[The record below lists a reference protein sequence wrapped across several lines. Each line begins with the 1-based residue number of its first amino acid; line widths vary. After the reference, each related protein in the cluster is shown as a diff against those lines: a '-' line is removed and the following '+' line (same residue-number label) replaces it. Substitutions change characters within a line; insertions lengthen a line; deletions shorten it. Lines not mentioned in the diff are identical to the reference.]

1 MTVASSRWT
10 TSTRGCVHHPKPR
23 RRAPHPNPPVPSSRP
38 SDPSVRARL
47 TPHARPRPAKEPTYD
62 RDGREERRANLG
74 NRDASLAPR
83 RLVVEVLAARDL
95 EAADFGGTSDPY
107 VLLELDGE
115 TRKTEVIPR
124 SLRPVW
130 GARFELVAAKA
141 LADSA
146 LTLSV
151 FDHDAFGSHDFLGG
165 VRIPIRSVEE
175 GEANVRAHWVRLR
188 AKPPPPPKDRGTLR
202 IGCYMDAD
210 VPGRLRVHVVGARGI
225 EAAGAGGASDPYVR
239 VSLLRLGE
247 GQVPKADDARRTKTV
262 YKTLEPVWDEH
273 FVYEHVDRKSDSTL
287 LLELFYQEY
296 VSADRET
303 AQIVLPVAALP
314 RARPGDTRG
323 EPVDRP
329 WAEHTKNR
337 DVSGAL
343 CLSPFFVDGEKTRLC
358 VRVLRAT
365 DIKAADMGGTSDA
378 YVKATLRGGVAG
390 VDDQVFRTKVVH
402 KTVAPVWRHDMFFR
416 VRPST
421 GKEIRAAAG
430 GARRGVLGAV
440 LDGVG
445 ERAERAARAVGLGCA
460 RGDPGAGASAGTT
473 SSSGRARTRF
483 FRSSRATQF
492 LGGGGDGFKTDVK
505 ARAAARER
513 DVDRA
518 MISSLGDSRGAASA
532 SAANARLNSKR
543 ESSSEAQNVAG
554 QTLELDLY
562 DHDEGVFDADDFLG
576 RVSLPLEHVPT
587 ASEGGERR
595 TVWMPLRRKKDAPV
609 KGEALVRAYFPDP
622 EPLPPVELPD
632 ALTER
637 LRAESD
643 ANAKRKR
650 ERLHKETYG
659 LHQELEAQLKMQL
672 LMHSWPL
679 ELAQKYARAY
689 ARHGHESHLIPPP
702 PEGCTVPASFAHMF
716 ETAERATALAER
728 ERAREKLTTAS
739 VAKLRLGGAGGLE
752 VSKSTRALVDEARA
766 VETRTKRFDAIR
778 DAMRAAD
785 RAMETRRARDSE
797 ADEAEAR
804 ENANA
809 AAARESRAAA
819 PDAAPDAVR
828 DAATSRAPWCLAAD
842 DGPAGRYLSAVAASV
857 SRSPLLARPIAADAS
872 SLPPSSTA
880 LAAKLEGSRFASFY
894 AANERGLARGLAA
907 PPRTCRGPPPP
918 RTKEETRVRRGT
930 AVDDEALSSS
940 TLTDVDF
947 RLAPGASSADAAV
960 SNSSADER
968 RVGSKPR
975 ATVSGRDRRAR
986 AGAPRRADTVRAR
999 SGFDSFGNLPVHLR
1013 ATPESSGAGTSAR
1026 EEENARGVAVDA
1038 P

>member
-1 MTVASSRWT
+1 
-10 TSTRGCVHHPKPR
+10 
-23 RRAPHPNPPVPSSRP
+23 
-38 SDPSVRARL
+38 
-47 TPHARPRPAKEPTYD
+47 
-62 RDGREERRANLG
+62 
-74 NRDASLAPR
+74 
-83 RLVVEVLAARDL
+83 VLAARDL

-165 VRIPIRSVEE
+165 VRVPMGSVEE
-175 GEANVRAHWVRLR
+175 GEADVRAHWVRLR

-225 EAAGAGGASDPYVR
+225 EAADVGGASDPYVR

-287 LLELFYQEY
+287 LLELFDQDY
-296 VSADRET
+296 VSADDEM
-303 AQIVLPVAALP
+303 AQIVLPVATLP
-314 RARPGDTRG
+314 QARPGDKRG
-323 EPVDRP
+323 DPVDRP

-343 CLSPFFVDGEKTRLC
+343 CLSPFFVDDEKTRLC

-402 KTVAPVWRHDMFFR
+402 KTVAPVWRHNMFFR

-421 GKEIRAAAG
+421 GREIRAAG

-445 ERAERAARAVGLGCA
+445 ERAGRAARAVGLGCA
-460 RGDPGAGASAGTT
+460 RGDPGAGAGASAGTKP
-473 SSSGRARTRF
+473 SSGRARKRSF
-483 FRSSRATQF
+483 FSSRASRI

-513 DVDRA
+513 DIERA
-518 MISSLGDSRGAASA
+518 MVSSLGDSRGAASA
-532 SAANARLNSKR
+532 AAAAAAAAAANSKR
-543 ESSSEAQNVAG
+543 DSTSEAQNVAG
-554 QTLELDLY
+554 QVLELDLY

-576 RVSLPLEHVPT
+576 RVLLPLERVPT
-587 ASEGGERR
+587 ASEGGDKH
-595 TVWMPLRRKKDAPV
+595 TLWMTLRRKNDAPV
-609 KGEALVRAYFPDP
+609 KGEALIRAYFPDP
-622 EPLPPVELPD
+622 KPLPPEEVPE
-632 ALTER
+632 ALAER
-637 LRAESD
+637 LRAKSD
-643 ANAKRKR
+643 ADAERKR
-650 ERLHKETYG
+650 ERLNQETYG
-659 LHQELEAQLKMQL
+659 LYQELEAQLKMQL
-672 LMHSWPL
+672 LFQSWPP

-689 ARHGHESHLIPPP
+689 ARHGHESRLIPPP

-728 ERAREKLTTAS
+728 ERAREKLTSAS
-739 VAKLRLGGAGGLE
+739 VAKLALGGALGGGLE
-752 VSKSTRALVDEARA
+752 ASKSMRKLVDEARA
-766 VETRTKRFDAIR
+766 VDTRMKHFDAIR
-778 DAMRAAD
+778 DAMREAD
-785 RAMETRRARDSE
+785 RAMETRRARDPK
-797 ADEAEAR
+797 ADEEAEAKAA
-804 ENANA
+804 ENA
-809 AAARESRAAA
+809 AAARAL
-819 PDAAPDAVR
+819 DATAR
-828 DAATSRAPWCLAAD
+828 DAARSRSVATSRVPWSLAAD
-842 DGPAGRYLSAVAASV
+842 DGPAGRYLSAVADAAAARA
-857 SRSPLLARPIAADAS
+857 SRSPLRSRPVAADAS
-872 SLPPSSTA
+872 SLTPSSAA

-918 RTKEETRVRRGT
+918 RTSRTNDETRVRRGT
-930 AVDDEALSSS
+930 AVDDASLSSS
-940 TLTDVDF
+940 TLTDVSF
-947 RLAPGASSADAAV
+947 RIPDLAVSDSSHDERGVGPKPGAM
-960 SNSSADER
+960 
-968 RVGSKPR
+968 
-975 ATVSGRDRRAR
+975 VSGRDRRAR
-986 AGAPRRADTVRAR
+986 AGALRRADTVRAR
-999 SGFDSFGNLPVHLR
+999 GAFGSFGYLNLN
-1013 ATPESSGAGTSAR
+1013 ATFESSEARASAR
-1026 EEENARGVAVDA
+1026 EEENAEEDA
-1038 P
+1038 ANAP

>member
-1 MTVASSRWT
+1 M
-10 TSTRGCVHHPKPR
+10 
-23 RRAPHPNPPVPSSRP
+23 
-38 SDPSVRARL
+38 
-47 TPHARPRPAKEPTYD
+47 
-62 RDGREERRANLG
+62 
-74 NRDASLAPR
+74 
-83 RLVVEVLAARDL
+83 LAARDL
-95 EAADFGGTSDPY
+95 EAADFGGASDPY

-165 VRIPIRSVEE
+165 VRIPIGSVEE

-225 EAAGAGGASDPYVR
+225 EAADVGGSSDPYVR

-287 LLELFYQEY
+287 LLELFDQDY
-296 VSADRET
+296 VSADDEM
-303 AQIVLPVAALP
+303 AQIVLPVATLP
-314 RARPGDTRG
+314 QARPGDTRG
-323 EPVDRP
+323 DPVDRP

-343 CLSPFFVDGEKTRLC
+343 CLSPFFVDDEKTRLC

-402 KTVAPVWRHDMFFR
+402 KTVAPVWRHNMFFR
-416 VRPST
+416 VRRST
-421 GKEIRAAAG
+421 GREIRAAAG

-445 ERAERAARAVGLGCA
+445 ERAERAARTVGLGCA
-460 RGDPGAGASAGTT
+460 RGDPGSGAGASAGTKP
-473 SSSGRARTRF
+473 SSGRARKRSF
-483 FRSSRATQF
+483 FTSRASRL

-513 DVDRA
+513 DIERA
-518 MISSLGDSRGAASA
+518 MVTSLGDSRGAASA
-532 SAANARLNSKR
+532 SASAAAAAAAAAAANSKR
-543 ESSSEAQNVAG
+543 DSSSAAQNVAG
-554 QTLELDLY
+554 QVLELDLY
-562 DHDEGVFDADDFLG
+562 DHDEGVFDADEFLG
-576 RVSLPLEHVPT
+576 RVLLPLERIPT
-587 ASEGGERR
+587 ASEGGDKH
-595 TVWMPLRRKKDAPV
+595 TLWMTLRRKKDAPV
-609 KGEALVRAYFPDP
+609 KGEALIRAYFPDP
-622 EPLPPVELPD
+622 EPLPPEEVPE
-632 ALTER
+632 ALAER
-637 LRAESD
+637 LRAKSAAD
-643 ANAKRKR
+643 AERKR
-650 ERLHKETYG
+650 ERLNQETYG
-659 LHQELEAQLKMQL
+659 LYQELEAQLKMQL
-672 LMHSWPL
+672 LFQSWPP

-689 ARHGHESHLIPPP
+689 ARHGHESRLIPPP

-728 ERAREKLTTAS
+728 ERAREKLTSAS
-739 VAKLRLGGAGGLE
+739 VAKLSLGGALGGKLE
-752 VSKSTRALVDEARA
+752 ASKSMRKLVDEARE
-766 VETRTKRFDAIR
+766 VDTRIKRFDAIR

-785 RAMETRRARDSE
+785 RVMETRRARDPKANEKAEMAEKAKAEKAE
-797 ADEAEAR
+797 AEKAEAR
-804 ENANA
+804 AFD
-809 AAARESRAAA
+809 AAARSRS
-819 PDAAPDAVR
+819 
-828 DAATSRAPWCLAAD
+828 AATSRAPWSLAAD
-842 DGPAGRYLSAVAASV
+842 DGPAGRYLSAVADAAAARA
-857 SRSPLLARPIAADAS
+857 SRSPVRSRPVAADAS
-872 SLPPSSTA
+872 SLPPSSAA

-918 RTKEETRVRRGT
+918 RTSRTNDETRVRRGT
-930 AVDDEALSSS
+930 AVDDGSLSSS
-940 TLTDVDF
+940 TLTEYDFDVDVE
-947 RLAPGASSADAAV
+947 PGASSADASFRIPDVAV
-960 SNSSADER
+960 SDSSHDER
-968 RVGSKPR
+968 RVGPKPG
-975 ATVSGRDRRAR
+975 AMVSGRDRRAR
-986 AGAPRRADTVRAR
+986 AGALRRADTVRAR
-999 SGFDSFGNLPVHLR
+999 GGFGSFGNLHLNVMS
-1013 ATPESSGAGTSAR
+1013 ESSEARASAR
-1026 EEENARGVAVDA
+1026 EEENAEGDA
-1038 P
+1038 AKAP

>member
-1 MTVASSRWT
+1 M
-10 TSTRGCVHHPKPR
+10 
-23 RRAPHPNPPVPSSRP
+23 
-38 SDPSVRARL
+38 
-47 TPHARPRPAKEPTYD
+47 
-62 RDGREERRANLG
+62 
-74 NRDASLAPR
+74 
-83 RLVVEVLAARDL
+83 LAARDL

-165 VRIPIRSVEE
+165 VRVPIGSVEE
-175 GEANVRAHWVRLR
+175 GEADVRAHWVRLR

-225 EAAGAGGASDPYVR
+225 EASDVGGTSDPYVR

-287 LLELFYQEY
+287 LLELFDQDYA
-296 VSADRET
+296 SADDEM
-303 AQIVLPVAALP
+303 AQIVLPVATLP
-314 RARPGDTRG
+314 QARPGDKRG
-323 EPVDRP
+323 DPVDRP

-343 CLSPFFVDGEKTRLC
+343 CLSPFFVDDEKTRLC

-402 KTVAPVWRHDMFFR
+402 KTVAPVWRHNMFFR

-421 GKEIRAAAG
+421 GREIRAAAG

-460 RGDPGAGASAGTT
+460 RGDPGASAGTKP
-473 SSSGRARTRF
+473 SSGRARKRSF
-483 FRSSRATQF
+483 FSSRASRI

-513 DVDRA
+513 DIERA
-518 MISSLGDSRGAASA
+518 MVSSLGDSRGAASA
-532 SAANARLNSKR
+532 AAASSTAATTAAANSKR
-543 ESSSEAQNVAG
+543 DSSSEAQNVAG
-554 QTLELDLY
+554 QVLELDLY

-576 RVSLPLEHVPT
+576 RVLLPLERVPT
-587 ASEGGERR
+587 ASEGGDKH
-595 TVWMPLRRKKDAPV
+595 TLWMTLRRKNDAPV
-609 KGEALVRAYFPDP
+609 KGEALIRAYFPDP
-622 EPLPPVELPD
+622 EPLPPEEVPE
-632 ALTER
+632 ALAER
-637 LRAESD
+637 LRAKSEAD
-643 ANAKRKR
+643 AERKR
-650 ERLHKETYG
+650 ERLNQETYG
-659 LHQELEAQLKMQL
+659 LYQELEAQLKMQL
-672 LMHSWPL
+672 LFQSWPP

-689 ARHGHESHLIPPP
+689 ARHGHESRLIPPP

-728 ERAREKLTTAS
+728 ERAREKLTPSS
-739 VAKLRLGGAGGLE
+739 VAKLGVGGALGGELE
-752 VSKSTRALVDEARA
+752 ASKSMRKLVDEARA
-766 VETRTKRFDAIR
+766 VDTRMKRFDAIR

-785 RAMETRRARDSE
+785 RLMETRRARELKANEE
-797 ADEAEAR
+797 AAAEKAAAEKAAAEAR
-804 ENANA
+804 AID
-809 AAARESRAAA
+809 AAARSRSAA
-819 PDAAPDAVR
+819 R
-828 DAATSRAPWCLAAD
+828 SRAPWSLAAD
-842 DGPAGRYLSAVAASV
+842 DGPAGRYLSVVADAAAARA
-857 SRSPLLARPIAADAS
+857 SRSPLRSRPVAADAS
-872 SLPPSSTA
+872 SLPPSSAA

-907 PPRTCRGPPPP
+907 PPRTCRGPPPQ
-918 RTKEETRVRRGT
+918 RTSRTNDETRVRRGT
-930 AVDDEALSSS
+930 AVDDGSLSSS
-940 TLTDVDF
+940 TLTEYDFDVDV
-947 RLAPGASSADAAV
+947 ATGASSADASFRIPDVVV
-960 SNSSADER
+960 SDSSHDER
-968 RVGSKPR
+968 RVGPKPG
-975 ATVSGRDRRAR
+975 AMVSGRDRRAR
-986 AGAPRRADTVRAR
+986 AGALRRADTVRAR
-999 SGFDSFGNLPVHLR
+999 GGFGSFGNLHLNVM
-1013 ATPESSGAGTSAR
+1013 PESSEARASAR
-1026 EEENARGVAVDA
+1026 EEENAEGDA
-1038 P
+1038 ANAP

>member
-1 MTVASSRWT
+1 M
-10 TSTRGCVHHPKPR
+10 
-23 RRAPHPNPPVPSSRP
+23 
-38 SDPSVRARL
+38 
-47 TPHARPRPAKEPTYD
+47 
-62 RDGREERRANLG
+62 
-74 NRDASLAPR
+74 
-83 RLVVEVLAARDL
+83 
-95 EAADFGGTSDPY
+95 
-107 VLLELDGE
+107 
-115 TRKTEVIPR
+115 
-124 SLRPVW
+124 
-130 GARFELVAAKA
+130 
-141 LADSA
+141 
-146 LTLSV
+146 
-151 FDHDAFGSHDFLGG
+151 
-165 VRIPIRSVEE
+165 
-175 GEANVRAHWVRLR
+175 
-188 AKPPPPPKDRGTLR
+188 
-202 IGCYMDAD
+202 
-210 VPGRLRVHVVGARGI
+210 
-225 EAAGAGGASDPYVR
+225 
-239 VSLLRLGE
+239 
-247 GQVPKADDARRTKTV
+247 
-262 YKTLEPVWDEH
+262 
-273 FVYEHVDRKSDSTL
+273 
-287 LLELFYQEY
+287 
-296 VSADRET
+296 
-303 AQIVLPVAALP
+303 
-314 RARPGDTRG
+314 
-323 EPVDRP
+323 
-329 WAEHTKNR
+329 
-337 DVSGAL
+337 SGAL

-532 SAANARLNSKR
+532 SAANARSNSKR

-872 SLPPSSTA
+872 SLPPSSAA
-880 LAAKLEGSRFASFY
+880 LNPRSSRGRVSPPSTRRTNEGSREDSRRPRGRVAGLHRRERKRRRAS
-894 AANERGLARGLAA
+894 AAEPPSTTRRSRHPPSPTSISVSRPGRLPPTRPSRIRPPTSDESGRSRGRRCRVGTDARGRARRVARTPYAREAA
-907 PPRTCRGPPPP
+907 STRS
-918 RTKEETRVRRGT
+918 ETYRYTYARRPRVRGRGR
-930 AVDDEALSSS
+930 A
-940 TLTDVDF
+940 
-947 RLAPGASSADAAV
+947 RG
-960 SNSSADER
+960 R
-968 RVGSKPR
+968 RRTRGESPWMR
-975 ATVSGRDRRAR
+975 RDRAR
-986 AGAPRRADTVRAR
+986 RLPAFGDRRPGFAR
-999 SGFDSFGNLPVHLR
+999 RG
-1013 ATPESSGAGTSAR
+1013 SSPTK
-1026 EEENARGVAVDA
+1026 VIVLD
-1038 P
+1038 